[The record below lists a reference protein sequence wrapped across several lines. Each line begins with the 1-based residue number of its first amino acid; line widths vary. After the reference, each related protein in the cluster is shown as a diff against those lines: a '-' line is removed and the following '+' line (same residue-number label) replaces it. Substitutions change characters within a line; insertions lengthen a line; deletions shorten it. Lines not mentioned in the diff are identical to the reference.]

1 MSRLSIA
8 SLAFVLGALACT
20 ETSNKN
26 PPMPGTGSGG
36 RIGIG
41 GNGMPPPP
49 SGMVVIEIQNPT
61 AGVIAPAGS
70 LVDVSVSARV
80 DQGTDFVDPT
90 SVQATVTVR
99 GNNDILESTK
109 LAPQGADIFSGRISL
124 GDRPTG
130 DYTLTVAGTSSGG
143 LKASTSLDFQI
154 DNGPIL
160 LVTSPQAFHPYKGL
174 LIVEVIADAGPFP
187 ALDGPHAT
195 VANFDVPLALVDP
208 SDPDNHTYRGM
219 INLRDP
225 MPPMILP
232 PLVEEQLLTVWATN
246 GNGKRSEIHLVFS
259 IDEEGPTITLTSP
272 KAGEIVGD
280 IMRIS
285 ANVTDPSGVLD
296 SSVIAVIGD
305 DTTPAKF
312 SVQLKPDGLA
322 TYSTFF
328 DTRKLTG
335 CNDPPAKTDLCIVY
349 PTISFRASD
358 ELNNERVVSYNFTV
372 DNIAP
377 VADLDPP
384 NLRSFRIEEMNVC
397 SWEFDPL
404 SRATLVNGSFRDA
417 LLGDM
422 PNDRNRV
429 PQVFDLRARIED
441 DGNHATGLKL
451 TPISLVDPDK
461 TAVYVLDDETQALIV
476 DTDGDGW
483 CDSINPLL
491 VPTTEPPVNN
501 NQVLKVRLTP
511 VEPAGVGNFTPDP
524 SLPPAPTSSFCRQGT
539 DPTLPQLLCPGHQPT
554 IAIGYASGAEPA
566 IWTMEHIDQNWCFG
580 QPFDT
585 YANNIS
591 EGWACIAVATSDIAN
606 NFSVSPPLRVD
617 IDYRLSGAY
626 GQAGRGTAPACT
638 GTWDRTTNT
647 VTNGPCK
654 TRRFERQP
662 DLLDY
667 YCYKGDCPGPFV
679 PLP

>member
-8 SLAFVLGALACT
+8 LLACALGALACT

-36 RIGIG
+36 RIGTG
-41 GNGMPPPP
+41 GIGMPPPP
-49 SGMVVIEIQNPT
+49 SGMVVIDVQSPT
-61 AGVIAPAGS
+61 AGLVAPAGS

-99 GNNDILESTK
+99 GNNDVLESTK
-109 LAPQGADIFSGRISL
+109 LAPQGADAFSGRISL

-130 DYTLTVAGTSSGG
+130 DYTLTIAATSSGG

-160 LVTSPQAFHPYKGL
+160 IVTSPQAGRPYKGL
-174 LIVEVIADAGPFP
+174 LVIEVIADAGPFP

-232 PLVEEQLLTVWATN
+232 PLVDEQLLTVWATN
-246 GNGKRSEIHLVFS
+246 GNGKRSEIHLVFT
-259 IDEEGPTITLTSP
+259 IDEEGPTITLTKP
-272 KAGEIVGD
+272 AAGEIVGD

-285 ANVTDPSGVLD
+285 ATVTDPSGVLD

-322 TYSTFF
+322 TYTTFF

-335 CNDPPAKTDLCIVY
+335 CNDPPSASDLCIVY

-358 ELNNERVVSYNFTV
+358 ELNNERVVAYNFTV

-384 NLRSFRIEEMNVC
+384 NLRSLRIEGMNIC

-404 SRATLVNGSFRDA
+404 SRATLTGSGVARDA
-417 LLGDM
+417 ALGDM
-422 PNDRNRV
+422 PNDKNRV
-429 PQVFDLRARIED
+429 PQVFDLRARVED
-441 DGNHATGLKL
+441 DGNHAAGLKL

-461 TAVYVLDDETQALIV
+461 TAVYVLDDETQSLIV

-501 NQVLKVRLTP
+501 NQVLKVRLTS
-511 VEPAGVGNFTPDP
+511 VEPAGVANFTPDP
-524 SLPPAPTSSFCRQGT
+524 SLPPVPTSAFCGQGG
-539 DPTLPQLLCPGHQPT
+539 DPALPQLLCPGHQPT
-554 IAIGYASGAEPA
+554 IAIGYAGGEPA
-566 IWTMEHIDQNWCFG
+566 IWTMEHIDKNWCFG
-580 QPFDT
+580 EPFDT
-585 YANNIS
+585 YANHIS
-591 EGWACIAVATSDIAN
+591 EGWACIAVATSDMAN

-626 GQAGRGTAPACT
+626 GQAGRGTPPACT

-654 TRRFERQP
+654 TRRFERQA
-662 DLLDY
+662 DSSDY
-667 YCYKGDCPGPFV
+667 YCYKGDCPGPFM
-679 PLP
+679 PL